1 MTSRI
6 AQCQSN
12 LVSSRYRP
20 RGKNFKATYGDPRSL
35 EADLP
40 LYHGAIGDRGVGKS
54 KGISCIDTQVIDI
67 QGIMADGVAAGLVR
81 RIVHNRP
88 KNRRL
93 YKYLEIEVLLTIR
106 LCPKQ
111 SRSIC

>member
-67 QGIMADGVAAGLVR
+67 QGNGGWGGIRTHDALAGMPVFKTGAL
-81 RIVHNRP
+81 NRSATHP
-88 KNRRL
+88 
-93 YKYLEIEVLLTIR
+93 IF
-106 LCPKQ
+106 
-111 SRSIC
+111 